1 MNVYSASSAI
11 HTVNT
16 PRRQSI
22 ENLIAL
28 IREAHERL
36 QKEVD
41 LSPANPLVTSMIN
54 YLSMQLRFSYAPE
67 EVSFVL
73 NNSYIQANQRSLQD
87 KLSEAEFLAELQDCR
102 DICQSEQPLLETLRM
117 LSTWNIYES
126 LVSQEL
132 SVLCQLIQQDG
143 HLVKLPIVFVGSGPM
158 PLSGIL
164 IHLLS
169 DREVICLEMDA
180 VAYTASCEMIERLG
194 LTDKVTVVKGNGSE
208 FNYHSC
214 GAIFVASLVQNKM
227 DVLDQIAQ
235 TASATLVAVRTAEGI
250 RQIRYQAIDESQL
263 NEQGWRIVGRTSPD
277 ENLVINST
285 LFLERVSNSLQ

>member
-11 HTVNT
+11 YTVNS
-16 PRRQSI
+16 PRRQTI
-22 ENLIAL
+22 ENLIDF
-28 IREAHERL
+28 IHEVNELL

-54 YLSMQLRFSYAPE
+54 DLSVQLRSSYAPK

-73 NNSYIQANQRSLQD
+73 NNAYIQANQRSLQD

-102 DICQSEQPLLETLRM
+102 NICQSEQPLLDTLKM
-117 LSTWNIYES
+117 LPTWNIYES

-132 SVLCQLIQQDG
+132 SVLRQLIQQDG
-143 HLVKLPIVFVGSGPM
+143 HLERLPIVFVGSGPM
-158 PLSGIL
+158 PLSAIL

-169 DREVICLEMDA
+169 DREVICLELDA
-180 VAYTASCEMIERLG
+180 VAYAASCELLECLG

-208 FNYHSC
+208 FNYRSC
-214 GAIFVASLVQNKM
+214 GAIIVASLVQNKM
-227 DVLDQIAQ
+227 DVLEQIVQ
-235 TASATLVAVRTAEGI
+235 TASTTLVAVRTAEGI
-250 RQIRYQAIDESQL
+250 RQIRYQAINESQL

-285 LFLERVSNSLQ
+285 LFLERVTNT